1 MRCERVLAV
10 NTDLHAEMVKR
21 ADLAIIADAQK
32 VMPALTRLAKATE
45 AEGAKSRRKEDHSRE
60 P

>member
-1 MRCERVLAV
+1 VLAV

-21 ADLAIIADAQK
+21 ADLAIIADAQA
-32 VMPALTRLAKATE
+32 VMPALTQLAKD
-45 AEGAKSRRKEDHSRE
+45 RPCD